1 MDVRIKVQKIRKKL
15 KNNLEVQNKQE
26 KVAKSLLT
34 MLSK

>member
-34 MLSK
+34 MPSK